1 MPHNSVEVEEMR
13 YQPVLISLK
22 AFFND
27 EICILSESISMGS
40 WLPSNQLLM
49 AFKRICIFLTGSR
62 VIALWSINFASI

>member
-1 MPHNSVEVEEMR
+1 MNKLQKQRVQEPNNSVEVEEMR

-49 AFKRICIFLTGSR
+49 AFKRICSLS
-62 VIALWSINFASI
+62 